1 MEIVL
6 VIIGAVAGLAL
17 GVWLGLKWGMRLME
31 HESWRYWMANGVVF
45 LVGVVIAAVGQ
56 MIGHLWFSVIGLGFM
71 GGAVTGLKYGYGH
84 SPGVWAVHD
93 RLMGI
98 EEQKRDE

>member
-31 HESWRYWMANGVVF
+31 RESWRYWMANGVVF
-45 LVGVVIAAVGQ
+45 LAGIVIAAVGQ
-56 MIGHLWFSVIGLGFM
+56 MIDQLWFSVIGLGFM
-71 GGAVTGLKYGYGH
+71 GGGVTGLKYGYGQ

-98 EEQKRDE
+98 EEHKRDE